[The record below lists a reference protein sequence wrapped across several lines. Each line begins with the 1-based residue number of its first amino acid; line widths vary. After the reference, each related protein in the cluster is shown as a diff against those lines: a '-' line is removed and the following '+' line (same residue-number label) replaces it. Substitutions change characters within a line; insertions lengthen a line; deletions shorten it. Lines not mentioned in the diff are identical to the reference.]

1 MSAVHVVAATGRLQ
15 VCAFSLAW
23 SAAGWSGL
31 VWALGLFGFG
41 SGPLVCLGLVPGFVC
56 LKLIIKKPQCFISCV
71 CFVEL
76 KLVSRGW
83 HVIQLCGWHGGP
95 LRSLLRVGVVV
106 AWHGGPFVF
115 AFTVQ
120 VFGAVAS

>member
-23 SAAGWSGL
+23 SGAGWS
-31 VWALGLFGFG
+31 
-41 SGPLVCLGLVPGFVC
+41 GLVPGFVC

-83 HVIQLCGWHGGP
+83 HVIQLRGWHGGP